1 MRRVEG
7 GGREERTNWFYGK
20 LSFLPLDLETLIY
33 SLVRTCNDRRKA
45 YLFPHCDRRTRVCPV
60 LCGTSWVECGSVKL
74 HWKTVARATAPQ
86 QVRKSGCQLRG
97 RWKIHL
103 PASCRTSRISL
114 PIFYE
119 DHLPPGYHRLL
130 PQQLLSLG
138 KWNGISR
145 DKGSLFLQGCSL
157 LFESMCILELL
168 LIASV
173 RYLSYRVRCNFVLR
187 LWLRIGLIFRL
198 LDNVTS
204 NVRFLWRSVPNRV
217 RIITMLRGSGFIKRA
232 NQERRVNS
240 WLDCQSARRN
250 LMLRSIFVTNQLYYT
265 YIWIED

>member
-1 MRRVEG
+1 M
-7 GGREERTNWFYGK
+7 WFGEA
-20 LSFLPLDLETLIY
+20 PLK
-33 SLVRTCNDRRKA
+33 N
-45 YLFPHCDRRTRVCPV
+45 
-60 LCGTSWVECGSVKL
+60 CGSCHGSSTGTKKWLPAAWQVKDSP
-74 HWKTVARATAPQ
+74 ARKLPH
-86 QVRKSGCQLRG
+86 KSNILTDFLRG
-97 RWKIHL
+97 
-103 PASCRTSRISL
+103 
-114 PIFYE
+114 
-119 DHLPPGYHRLL
+119 PPGYHRLL

-145 DKGSLFLQGCSL
+145 DKGSLFLHACSL
-157 LFESMCILELL
+157 LFESMCILELF
-168 LIASV
+168 LIVSV
-173 RYLSYRVRCNFVLR
+173 RYLSYHVRCNFVLR

-217 RIITMLRGSGFIKRA
+217 RIIKMRRGSGFIKRA